1 MQEEMSRILSNPP
14 NEIMSKGLEELF
26 SDRQEIQFSIFFE
39 DKEFFIDLDSFS
51 LESNSI
57 KRLSFKVSS
66 EVALKTLN
74 AESYKLSSQNINL
87 EIDCSK
93 ISSLNCFYYD
103 SDNYI
108 LEVEVNDDWRQ
119 TYKKSRKWIYKAF

>member
-51 LESNSI
+51 LESNLI

-66 EVALKTLN
+66 EVALKTLK
-74 AESYKLSSQNINL
+74 AESYKISSQNINL
-87 EIDCSK
+87 EIGCSK

-103 SDNYI
+103 SNNYI
-108 LEVEVNDDWRQ
+108 LEVEVTDD
-119 TYKKSRKWIYKAF
+119 

>member
-1 MQEEMSRILSNPP
+1 MLLRVINLSEYKKEMQEEMNRILSNPP

-39 DKEFFIDLDSFS
+39 DKEFFIDLDSFF

-66 EVALKTLN
+66 EVALKTLS
-74 AESYKLSSQNINL
+74 AESYKIASQDISL

-108 LEVEVNDDWRQ
+108 LEVEVKDD
-119 TYKKSRKWIYKAF
+119 